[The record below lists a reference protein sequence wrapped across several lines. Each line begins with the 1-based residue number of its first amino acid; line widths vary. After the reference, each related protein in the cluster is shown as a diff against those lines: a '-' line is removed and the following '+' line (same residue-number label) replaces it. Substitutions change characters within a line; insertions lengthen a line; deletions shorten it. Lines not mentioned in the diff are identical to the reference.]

1 MQHHLSLAVQE
12 VVEKPDFLGE
22 FANQSVQCGF
32 WYLLQNN
39 EAGEI

>member
-1 MQHHLSLAVQE
+1 MRRVSSLAMQE

-39 EAGEI
+39 EAGEN

>member
-1 MQHHLSLAVQE
+1 MRRGSSRDVQE

-22 FANQSVQCGF
+22 FANQSVQCEF